1 MGLYDREYYQRDEP
15 AGISL
20 GAQRS
25 IVTNLL
31 IVNVGVY
38 LADILLFDG
47 GLSLRLAMTVD
58 TLAKPW
64 YWWRM
69 ITAGF
74 AHDHKSIGH
83 ILGNMF
89 VLFMFGRHVEGVY
102 GRAKFLKLYLVMI
115 VFSMLVWALTEQMF
129 GNKIAICV
137 GASGAVSGIIIL
149 FALHFP
155 RQKVL
160 LFLVIPAPAWVFGAL
175 IIAGDMFGFTRTET
189 NVAHSAH
196 LAGMALAAGYFVTN
210 RNPGRQRQPLTRY
223 LFKRGPKLRV
233 HTPDDSHGEID
244 GEADRILDK
253 WHRDGAESLTPRE
266 RQILEDY
273 SRRMRQKHR

>member
-15 AGISL
+15 PGISL

-38 LADILLFDG
+38 LADILLFEG
-47 GLSLRLAMTVD
+47 GLSSRLAMTVD
-58 TLAKPW
+58 TLTKPW

-69 ITAGF
+69 MTAGF
-74 AHDHKSIGH
+74 AHDSEYMGH

-102 GRAKFLKLYLVMI
+102 GRAKFLRLYLVMI
-115 VFSMLVWALTEQMF
+115 VFSMLVWALTEQLF

-155 RQKVL
+155 HQKVL
-160 LFLVIPAPAWVFGAL
+160 LFFVIPAPAWVLGAL
-175 IIAGDMFGFTRTET
+175 VIAIDMFGSTQADSR
-189 NVAHSAH
+189 VAHSAH
-196 LAGMALAAGYFVTN
+196 LAGMAWAVVFFVTN
-210 RNPGRQRQPLTRY
+210 RNPGRQNKPFARY

-233 HTPDDSHGEID
+233 HTPDDSQGAID

-253 WHRDGAESLTPRE
+253 MYRDGAESLNPRE

-273 SRRMRQKHR
+273 SRRMQQKHR